1 MEEYEEV
8 ESNKQKSG
16 YCAPCCLLFAYATL
30 TGATLLSVACSWGY
44 SKNYDASEANVSQVA
59 AILTSIA
66 LCGCTFG
73 ICGICTGGSQA
84 STGLKYLMECF
95 NTCDENNEICMCC
108 RLLAI
113 CGMAIIIVPSFGIL
127 QVINKNKC

>member
-8 ESNKQKSG
+8 GTNKQKSG
-16 YCAPCCLLFAYATL
+16 YCAPCCLLFSYATL
-30 TGATLLSVACSWGY
+30 TVATFLSVICSWVY
-44 SKNYDASEANVSQVA
+44 CESDTADLEARAA
-59 AILTSIA
+59 AILISIA